1 MYPKHYGN
9 SKLDFDPSCWICSEP
24 QRTSYKTGP
33 TLHHK
38 LNKIGTKS
46 PYQGQ
51 VWLTRVP
58 GSIPLIHVWTT
69 SPYHWSL
76 CFDSDFCALSIITHL
91 QAYST
96 HFPLQPIRIH
106 ELNSLPIH
114 TYCETSYR
122 TLIQAD
128 CFIVNCQNFS
138 IWGPSS
144 SVLYPKLILIKS
156 RWSFGT
162 TFMNIVCSRS
172 DCSGFFLWRT
182 SDLTSWS

>member
-106 ELNSLPIH
+106 ELTSTHSYVLWNIIQDPNPSWLFYCKLSEFFHLRAFIICSLPQINP
-114 TYCETSYR
+114 
-122 TLIQAD
+122 D
-128 CFIVNCQNFS
+128 
-138 IWGPSS
+138 
-144 SVLYPKLILIKS
+144 
-156 RWSFGT
+156 
-162 TFMNIVCSRS
+162 
-172 DCSGFFLWRT
+172 
-182 SDLTSWS
+182 